1 MFTLFPI
8 SYLILT
14 PITGEGGGGG
24 GGGGAGGGGGGSKH
38 YTILDVLP
46 DVSA

>member
-24 GGGGAGGGGGGSKH
+24 GGGGGSKH